1 MINSYATVDFLKKAL
16 NGSMERHEAISN
28 NIANV
33 NTPGYKKI
41 TVEFENML
49 NAELDEKYVQLNR
62 TEKNHIDNQNE
73 LGDNY
78 ISITR
83 DEGYST
89 RRDENNVNIDL
100 ENAKLAKNTI
110 IYNALI
116 KQLSNEFNRM
126 KIVISEGGK

>member
-16 NGSMERHEAISN
+16 NGNMKRHEAISN

-41 TVEFENML
+41 TVEFENIL
-49 NAELDEKYVQLNR
+49 NAELDEKHVQLNR

-110 IYNALI
+110 IYNALL
-116 KQLSNEFNRM
+116 KQVSNEFNRM
-126 KIVISEGGK
+126 KTVISEGGK